1 MAALDQVTLKRFKSI
16 RELKDFKL
24 EKLNVLAGA
33 PDPERWTR
41 EMI

>member
-1 MAALDQVTLKRFKSI
+1 MAALDQVTLKRFKST

-24 EKLNVLAGA
+24 EKLNVLVGA
-33 PDPERWTR
+33 PDPERRTR